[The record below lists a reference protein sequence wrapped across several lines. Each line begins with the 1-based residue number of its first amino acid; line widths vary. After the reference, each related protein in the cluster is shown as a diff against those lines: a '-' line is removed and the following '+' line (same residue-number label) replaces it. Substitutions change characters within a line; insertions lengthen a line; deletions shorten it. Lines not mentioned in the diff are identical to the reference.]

1 MGNRKKP
8 GEGHKDLTNHM
19 SLVCGNRGKKS
30 SNKVGQTLRISV
42 LNLLI
47 GSGVKR
53 GKGGSSQ
60 LLLKQEKYVRT
71 LSDVTEVL
79 KVPGTLP

>member
-1 MGNRKKP
+1 M
-8 GEGHKDLTNHM
+8 EIE
-19 SLVCGNRGKKS
+19 GKKS
-30 SNKVGQTLRISV
+30 SNKVGQTLRNSV

-47 GSGVKR
+47 GSGVTR

-60 LLLKQEKYVRT
+60 LLLMQEKYVRT